1 MGIMQPVVIVD
12 GLRTPY
18 IKAGTLFK
26 DLPAQELG
34 RLVVHEL
41 LERTGI
47 DRHLIDEVVIGNIA
61 QPPEATNIAR
71 VIALK
76 SGIPRHVPGVTV
88 SRNCAS
94 GIESIANAHLK
105 IAAGMAEVII
115 AGGVES
121 MSNIPILYPH
131 EFSDVLAEAAKAK
144 TVPQKIGAFTKV
156 RPKHL
161 KPVIGLQVG
170 LTDPICDLNMGETAE
185 VLAKEFDIGREQQD
199 IFALMSHQRATQATD
214 LGKLREEIIPVFPP
228 PKYNTVVDED
238 NGIRKNQTLEALA
251 KLRPYFDRHFGSI
264 TPGNSSQ
271 ITDGAAAVLMMSA
284 EKAKALGY
292 EPLGYVRSYAFAGL
306 DPARMGL
313 GPSLAT
319 PKALKLAGVSFKDI
333 QLIEMNEAFAAQVI
347 ANEMVFRDAK
357 LSQKWLAREE
367 PLGEINRDILNVN
380 GGAVALGHPVGSS
393 GTRLVLTLLKEMK
406 RRNLNLGLATLCVG
420 GGQGAAMIVER

>member
-1 MGIMQPVVIVD
+1 MQKVVIVD

-34 RLVVHEL
+34 RIAVHEL
-41 LERTGI
+41 LERSGI
-47 DRHLIDEVVIGNIA
+47 DRSLIDEVVIGNIA

-105 IAAGMAEVII
+105 IAAGMAEVIV

-144 TVPQKIGAFTKV
+144 TVPQKIGAFTRV

-185 VLAKEFDIGREQQD
+185 VLAKEFDISREQQD

-214 LGKLREEIIPVFPP
+214 LGKMREEIVPVFPP

-251 KLRPYFDRHFGSI
+251 KLRPYFDRHFGTI

-271 ITDGAAAVLMMSA
+271 ITDGAAAVLMMSE

-367 PLGEINRDILNVN
+367 PLGEINREILNVN
-380 GGAVALGHPVGSS
+380 GGAIALGHPVGSS

-420 GGQGAAMIVER
+420 GGQGAAMVVERA

>member
-1 MGIMQPVVIVD
+1 MKEVVIVE

-34 RLVVHEL
+34 RIAVSEL

-47 DRHLIDEVVIGNIA
+47 DRNLIDEVIIGNIA

-76 SGIPRHVPGVTV
+76 SGIPRHVPAVTV
-88 SRNCAS
+88 ARNCAS
-94 GIESIANAHLK
+94 GMEAIAAAHLK
-105 IAAGMAEVII
+105 IATGMADVIV

-121 MSNIPILYPH
+121 MSNIPILYPQ
-131 EFSDVLAEAAKAK
+131 EYGEVLAEAAKAK
-144 TVPQKIGAFTKV
+144 TMAQKIAAFAKMK
-156 RPKHL
+156 PSYF

-170 LTDPICDLNMGETAE
+170 STDPICDLNMGETAE
-185 VLAKEFDIGREQQD
+185 ALAKEFDISREQQD

-214 LGKLREEIIPVFPP
+214 LGKLREEIVPVFPP
-228 PKYNTVVDED
+228 PQYNTVVDED
-238 NGIRKNQTLEALA
+238 NGIRKNQTIEALA
-251 KLRPYFDRHFGSI
+251 KLKPVFDRYFGTV

-292 EPLGYVRSYAFAGL
+292 EPLGYIRSYAFAGL

-319 PKALKLAGVSFKDI
+319 PKALRLAGAAFKDI
-333 QLIEMNEAFAAQVI
+333 QLIEINEAFAAQVI

-357 LSQKWLAREE
+357 LSQKWLGREE
-367 PLGEINRDILNVN
+367 PIGEIDRDLLNVN
-380 GGAVALGHPVGSS
+380 GGAIALGHPVGSS

-406 RRNLNLGLATLCVG
+406 RRDLNLGLATLCVG
-420 GGQGAAMIVER
+420 GGQGAAMVVERK

>member
-1 MGIMQPVVIVD
+1 MNKVVIVD

-18 IKAGTLFK
+18 VKAGTLFK
-26 DLPAQELG
+26 GLPAQELG
-34 RLVVHEL
+34 RIVVHEL

-47 DRHLIDEVVIGNIA
+47 DRNLIDEVVMGNIA
-61 QPPEATNIAR
+61 QPPEATNVAR

-76 SGIPRHVPGVTV
+76 SGLPRHVPAVTV
-88 SRNCAS
+88 ARNCAS
-94 GIESIANAHLK
+94 GIEAIANAHLK
-105 IAAGMAEVII
+105 IAAGMAEVIV

-121 MSNIPILYPH
+121 MSNIPILYPP
-131 EFSDVLAEAAKAK
+131 EFSEVLAEAARAK
-144 TVPQKIGAFTKV
+144 TVTQKVGAFSKV

-185 VLAKEFDIGREQQD
+185 VLAKEFDISREQQD

-214 LGKLREEIIPVFPP
+214 LGKLREEIVPVFPP
-228 PKYNTVVDED
+228 PKYNAVVDED
-238 NGIRKNQTLEALA
+238 NGIRKNQSLEALA
-251 KLRPYFDRHFGSI
+251 KLKPVFDRYFG
-264 TPGNSSQ
+264 TVTAGNASQ
-271 ITDGAAAVLMMSA
+271 ITDGAAVVLMMSD

-292 EPLGYVRSYAFAGL
+292 EPIGYVRGYAFAGL

-313 GPSLAT
+313 GPALAT

-333 QLIEMNEAFAAQVI
+333 QLIEINEAFAAQVI
-347 ANEMVFRDAK
+347 ANEMVFRAAK
-357 LSQKWLAREE
+357 LSQKWLGRED
-367 PLGEINRDILNVN
+367 PIGEINREILNVN

-406 RRNLNLGLATLCVG
+406 RRNLNVGLATLCVG
-420 GGQGAAMIVER
+420 GGQGAAMVVERA

>member
-1 MGIMQPVVIVD
+1 MNEVVIVD

-26 DLPAQELG
+26 SLPAQELG
-34 RLVVHEL
+34 RLVVAEL

-47 DRHLIDEVVIGNIA
+47 DRNLIDEVVIGNIA

-76 SGIPRHVPGVTV
+76 SGIPRHVPAVTV
-88 SRNCAS
+88 ARNCAS

-105 IAAGMAEVII
+105 IAAGMAEVIV

-121 MSNIPILYPH
+121 MSNIPILYPP
-131 EFSDVLAEAAKAK
+131 EYADVLADMAKAK
-144 TVPQKIGAFTKV
+144 TATQKFGAFTKIK
-156 RPKHL
+156 PKYF

-185 VLAKEFDIGREQQD
+185 VLAKEFDISREEQD
-199 IFALMSHQRATQATD
+199 TFALLSHQRATQATD
-214 LGKLREEIIPVFPP
+214 LGKLREEIVPVFPP

-238 NGIRKNQTLEALA
+238 NGIRKNQSLDALA
-251 KLRPYFDRHFGSI
+251 KLKPVFDRYFGTV
-264 TPGNSSQ
+264 TPGNASQ
-271 ITDGAAAVLMMSA
+271 ITDGASAVLLMSA
-284 EKAKALGY
+284 QKAKELGY
-292 EPLGYVRSYAFAGL
+292 EPLGLVRSYAFAGL

-319 PKALKLAGVSFKDI
+319 PKALKLAGLSFKQI

-347 ANEMVFRDAK
+347 ANEKVFRDSK
-357 LSQKWLAREE
+357 LSQKWLGREE
-367 PLGEINRDILNVN
+367 PIGEINRDLLNVN
-380 GGAVALGHPVGSS
+380 GGAIALGHPVGSS
-393 GTRLVLTLLKEMK
+393 GTRLILTLLKEMK
-406 RRNLNLGLATLCVG
+406 RRDLNLGLATLCVG
-420 GGQGAAMIVER
+420 GGQGAAMIVERA